1 MNKTNVEVYG
11 EVLRDI
17 SQSFEGAENFI
28 KQQIEEICDWKKIS
42 VEVLYISC
50 AFKVV
55 TYVNLPVSW
64 KTFVCYCYVN
74 KSRQSLTH
82 FTKQIF
88 KSIKQKLLT
97 LSS

>member
-1 MNKTNVEVYG
+1 MNKTKVEVYG

-50 AFKVV
+50 AFEVV
-55 TYVNLPVSW
+55 T
-64 KTFVCYCYVN
+64 
-74 KSRQSLTH
+74 
-82 FTKQIF
+82 
-88 KSIKQKLLT
+88 
-97 LSS
+97 